1 MKAVWLLR
9 EGEDIRSF
17 WELLDLSGW
26 DEFFRTHSAL
36 LPAGTV
42 SFCHCQR
49 KL

>member
-26 DEFFRTHSAL
+26 DEFFVPIPL
-36 LPAGTV
+36 Y
-42 SFCHCQR
+42 CHPEP
-49 KL
+49 